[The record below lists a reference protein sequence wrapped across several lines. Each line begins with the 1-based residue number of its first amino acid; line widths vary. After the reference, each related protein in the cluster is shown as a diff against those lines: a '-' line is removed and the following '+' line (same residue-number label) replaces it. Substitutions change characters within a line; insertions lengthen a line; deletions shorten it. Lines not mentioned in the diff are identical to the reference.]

1 MAETAVERAARLERE
16 GIETGAARAA
26 RLRAERLAAGEKKL
40 GLLRGI
46 PGSIEAEQEQ
56 ALAALGASTEAG
68 AAQVRRRGAEQLAAA
83 LGGARPTGL
92 GARLAAARGLGKRGL
107 TAEAEFRAEGA
118 EREAVLRR
126 GAAERLAKAQLAA
139 AEGEEEFI
147 ELQKGLGEEEATDKT
162 ARIQDA
168 LSEINEQLPNFDDL
182 LTEDEEGAAN
192 MIRNVA
198 LRFRDIDPDLAD
210 KLNTLAQKI
219 QDEDIELED
228 VGSITPA
235 MLGL

>member
-1 MAETAVERAARLERE
+1 MADPIVDVQAEAKKKETPLEK
-16 GIETGAARAA
+16 AA
-26 RLRAERLAAGEKKL
+26 RLRKEAEAAAKKKL
-40 GLLRGI
+40 EVAKAR
-46 PGSIEAEQEQ
+46 PGAIQAESEA
-56 ALAALGASTEAG
+56 ALAELGASLEPG
-68 AAQVRRRGAEQLAAA
+68 VAQIRRRGAEQLAAA

-118 EREAVLRR
+118 AKTAALRR
-126 GAAERLAKAQLAA
+126 ETAARKAEAEAAIPDAELEFAEFEKQLATP
-139 AEGEEEFI
+139 EE
-147 ELQKGLGEEEATDKT
+147 DRT
-162 ARIQDA
+162 ARVQDA
-168 LSEINEQLPNFDDL
+168 LSEVNKKLPEFDDL

-198 LRFRDIDPDLAD
+198 LRFRDIDPDLA
-210 KLNTLAQKI
+210 KRLNDLADKI